1 MFQSGTF
8 KVSSVLPN
16 NLQIISA
23 STSSVVGESVAITI
37 SLTTQDLF
45 SASDSIIIVLATN
58 ISMAGQVTINNIL
71 VSSCDISIQQNS
83 IITFSNF
90 ILVTSSPGQFSGS
103 LTITNI
109 SSQYS
114 IKPVAGNKISFYRF
128 GYLYD

>member
-1 MFQSGTF
+1 VFQSGTF

>member
-1 MFQSGTF
+1 VFQSGTF

-109 SSQYS
+109 SSQDS